1 MTKTTGD
8 NKQIQ
13 SPRFNMAS
21 VLATSIYAAT
31 VVMIFAYLYQSLSTF
46 FWGQ

>member
-21 VLATSIYAAT
+21 ILATSIYGAT
-31 VVMIFAYLYQSLSTF
+31 ALMILAYFYQSFSAF
-46 FWGQ
+46 F